1 MCIVH
6 CTVHVWCMYGAF
18 RRFCMG
24 QIVCCV
30 YDPDT
35 DGILKMSSNSMQYK
49 VKKEKIT
56 ASLYAIFIGSPFEH
70 LGDIMI
76 PSDDDDATS
85 PKICC
90 LVYSPGVIILHQS
103 MKSSMVLY
111 CISLAP
117 KSRSLIAIRH
127 SRMLMNL

>member
-1 MCIVH
+1 MVH

-18 RRFCMG
+18 RQFCMA

-30 YDPDT
+30 YGPDT
-35 DGILKMSSNSMQYK
+35 DGILKMSFNSTQYK
-49 VKKEKIT
+49 VKKAKIT
-56 ASLYAIFIGSPFEH
+56 ASLYAIFIGSLFEH
-70 LGDIMI
+70 LGDMI

-111 CISLAP
+111 CISLAL

-127 SRMLMNL
+127 SRMVMNL